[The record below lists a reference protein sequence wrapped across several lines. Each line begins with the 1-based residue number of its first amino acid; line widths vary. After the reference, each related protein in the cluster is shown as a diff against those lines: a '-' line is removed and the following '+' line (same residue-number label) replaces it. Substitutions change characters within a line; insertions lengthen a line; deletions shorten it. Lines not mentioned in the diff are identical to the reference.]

1 MTGWIKSGV
10 LAWVEG
16 TRYDDETV
24 LVYFK
29 GVDRGFVRDG
39 LIAVRRPPFACGGD
53 VGGGEWGVVVHP
65 MYDPARDDYDLIDHR
80 KLCPPGAELV
90 VFVPNPCVAKAHGP
104 QAYHYRDG
112 RTVSCV
118 DYEAPT
124 DVGEYWPNELAA
136 VITAAGPDPEDLDKE
151 EQLTRLISDHFGLPP
166 LDRGSLA
173 VDRDLVAAH
182 EG

>member
-1 MTGWIKSGV
+1 M
-10 LAWVEG
+10 
-16 TRYDDETV
+16 
-24 LVYFK
+24 
-29 GVDRGFVRDG
+29 RDG
-39 LIAVRRPPFACGGD
+39 LSAVRRPPFAGGGD
-53 VGGGEWGVVVHP
+53 VVAGEWGVVVHP
-65 MYDPARDDYDLIDHR
+65 MYDPARGDYDLIDHR

-118 DYEAPT
+118 DYEAPAE
-124 DVGEYWPNELAA
+124 VGAYWPNELAP
-136 VITAAGPDPEDLDKE
+136 VITDAGLALDNE